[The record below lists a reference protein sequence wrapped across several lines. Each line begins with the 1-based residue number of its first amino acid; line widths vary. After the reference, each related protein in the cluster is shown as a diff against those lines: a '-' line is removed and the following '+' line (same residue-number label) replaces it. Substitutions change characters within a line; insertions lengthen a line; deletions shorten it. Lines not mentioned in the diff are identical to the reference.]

1 MRPWLLGLLAVLA
14 LAALGA
20 RAWMDLRQ
28 GLRDTEHMS
37 LMIHQG
43 FQAIQDL
50 RFRVEASRRMAL
62 SALATRDPAEQV
74 RFADRSREARK
85 EVEALLSDLGPSPVP
100 VGNVRAAWADYRLA
114 LDDVVI
120 RLPSEAAGR
129 DPSLSPSVGSRR
141 FQRLEDRLTELSH
154 AYSRYATQRADR
166 IDAEITRAVSEVV
179 LIWIAALVGIVGMVT
194 HHHRRTVADQA
205 RHAAES
211 VALAKSEFV
220 AMISHEIRNPLSVLT
235 GMASLLEESPLTPRQ
250 REWVAAGRAASAA
263 VLSVVNNILDSA
275 RLDAGQVAVDPQPV
289 DIRGIVRDSVEM
301 VALGANRKGLT
312 VTPAVDVSVP
322 AVVLVDPTRV
332 QQVLNNLLG
341 NAVKFTH
348 AGVVTLRADAT
359 PLAGTGE
366 LLLRF
371 AVSDTGM
378 GIEPDRFARL
388 FEPFRQGDVST
399 HRLFGGSG
407 LGLSICRRLAHLLGG
422 DIQAESQPGV
432 GSTFTFT
439 CRASV
444 LATGGGDPVRLG
456 VVEAGTS

>member
-1 MRPWLLGLLAVLA
+1 MDRHVTARLAPGVAVPPVGASRAPRDLLAGRWRPVLLGLLSVLA

-37 LMIHQG
+37 LVIHQEL
-43 FQAIQDL
+43 QAIHDL

-85 EVEALLSDLGPSPVP
+85 EVEALLSDLGSSPVP
-100 VGNVRAAWADYRLA
+100 VGDVRTAWADYRLA
-114 LDDVVI
+114 LDGVVI

-154 AYSRYATQRADR
+154 AYSRYATQRAGS

-220 AMISHEIRNPLSVLT
+220 AMISHEIRTPLSVLT
-235 GMASLLEESPLTPRQ
+235 GMAALLEESPLNPRQ

-263 VLSVVNNILDSA
+263 VLSLVNNVLDSA
-275 RLDAGQVAVDPQPV
+275 RLDAGQLAVDPQPV
-289 DIRGIVRDSVEM
+289 NIRGIVRASVEM
-301 VALGANRKGLT
+301 VTLAAPPLQ
-312 VTPAVDVSVP
+312 VDV
-322 AVVLVDPTRV
+322 ADLY
-332 QQVLNNLLG
+332 Q
-341 NAVKFTH
+341 
-348 AGVVTLRADAT
+348 DAT
-359 PLAGTGE
+359 LDDAPP
-366 LLLRF
+366 R
-371 AVSDTGM
+371 
-378 GIEPDRFARL
+378 
-388 FEPFRQGDVST
+388 
-399 HRLFGGSG
+399 
-407 LGLSICRRLAHLLGG
+407 
-422 DIQAESQPGV
+422 
-432 GSTFTFT
+432 
-439 CRASV
+439 
-444 LATGGGDPVRLG
+444 
-456 VVEAGTS
+456 